1 MLPNPSFTLLAS
13 DHIAEL
19 QRHAKSARLARVSYP
34 DRERTPR
41 ILRHWTN
48 RQ

>member
-1 MLPNPSFTLLAS
+1 MQPPFSATMLATNHL
-13 DHIAEL
+13 AEL
-19 QRHAKSARLARVSYP
+19 QRHAKSARLERAAYL

-48 RQ
+48 R

>member
-1 MLPNPSFTLLAS
+1 MLPNLSFIMIAH
-13 DHIAEL
+13 DHAAEL
-19 QRHAKSARLARVSYP
+19 QRHAKSARLVRASYP

-48 RQ
+48 R